1 MPADSIQCPACG
13 NRYDVPPILL
23 EKSELRVRCPA
34 CRKRFTL
41 RRPAR
46 SEAAREDVRQAAIP
60 AEHPETPGAVEP
72 DPAHLERKARRLAKA
87 LVEQILQGRRSRRDR
102 ALAEGRL
109 ILEFGPQIQQIW
121 RVYEDKVGTEMARR
135 SPHFRNALNEI
146 LADGNEIF

>member
-23 EKSELRVRCPA
+23 EKSELRVCCPA

-41 RRPAR
+41 RRPAGGGP
-46 SEAAREDVRQAAIP
+46 SKTELRQAAIP
-60 AEHPETPGAVEP
+60 AEPDGVQEVET
-72 DPAHLERKARRLAKA
+72 DPARLERKARRLAKA

-109 ILEFGPQIQQIW
+109 ILEFGPRIQKIW
-121 RVYEDKVGTEMARR
+121 RVYEDKVGAEMARR

-146 LADGNEIF
+146 LADGNDIF

>member
-1 MPADSIQCPACG
+1 MSADSIQCPACG
-13 NRYDVPPILL
+13 TSYDVPPILL

-41 RRPAR
+41 RRPVR
-46 SEAAREDVRQAAIP
+46 VDTVREDSRKAAIP
-60 AEHPETPGAVEP
+60 AAPSESQKAVET
-72 DPAHLERKARRLAKA
+72 DPIRQERKARRLARA

-102 ALAEGRL
+102 SLAEGRL
-109 ILEFGPQIQQIW
+109 ILDFGPQIQQIW
-121 RVYEDKVGTEMARR
+121 RVYEDKVGADMARR